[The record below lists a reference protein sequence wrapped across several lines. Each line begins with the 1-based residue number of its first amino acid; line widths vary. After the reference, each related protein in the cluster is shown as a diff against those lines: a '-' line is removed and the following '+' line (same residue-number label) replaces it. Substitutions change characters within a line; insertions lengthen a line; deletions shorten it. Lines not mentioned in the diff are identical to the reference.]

1 MTKRMRSNLMLL
13 ITAFLWGSTFVAQK
27 AGTVVGPLTYNG
39 VRSVIGALVLLP
51 VIVILRRRKERAAGA
66 FVTAEG
72 GDAVEGGA
80 AAEAV
85 QRAAGDVSGVNI
97 SNRGKLL
104 LGGVLCGLAL
114 FTASMLQ
121 QTGISYTTAGKAGFI
136 TALYAVLVPVLSV
149 LIGRKIRPLIWLC
162 VAIGVAGLYLLCM
175 EPGKWSLQSG
185 DLMML
190 GCAVVFAV
198 HILIIDHFAPQVEPV
213 EMACI
218 QFAVVGVL
226 GCIGMLI
233 WEKPSPE
240 LVLSNWL
247 PIAYAG
253 VLSSGVAYTLQ
264 MVALKHADPTEASLI
279 MCLEAV
285 FSVLTGAL
293 VLHESMTG
301 RAAAGCLLIFA
312 AVVLSQLPE
321 RKRGSSP
328 ASL

>member
-1 MTKRMRSNLMLL
+1 MLL
-13 ITAFLWGSTFVAQK
+13 LTAFLWGSTFVAQK
-27 AGTVVGPLTYNG
+27 AGTAVGPLTYNG
-39 VRSVIGALVLLP
+39 VRSVIGALVLVP
-51 VIVILRRRKERAAGA
+51 VIVVLRKKKAAG
-66 FVTAEG
+66 G
-72 GDAVEGGA
+72 RQA
-80 AAEAV
+80 AA
-85 QRAAGDVSGVNI
+85 AA
-97 SNRGKLL
+97 RGKLL

-149 LIGRKIRPLIWLC
+149 IIGKKIRPLIWLC

-185 DLMML
+185 DLMIL

-233 WEKPSPE
+233 WEKPSLE
-240 LVLSNWL
+240 LVLANWL

-293 VLHESMTG
+293 VLHETMTG
-301 RAAAGCLLIFA
+301 RAAVGCVLIFA

-321 RKRGSSP
+321 RRKQNQLS
-328 ASL
+328 

>member
-13 ITAFLWGSTFVAQK
+13 LTAFLWGSTFVAQK
-27 AGTVVGPLTYNG
+27 AGTAVGPLTYNG
-39 VRSVIGALVLLP
+39 VRSVIGALVLVP
-51 VIVILRRRKERAAGA
+51 VIVVLRKRKAAGGRQA
-66 FVTAEG
+66 
-72 GDAVEGGA
+72 GA
-80 AAEAV
+80 
-85 QRAAGDVSGVNI
+85 S
-97 SNRGKLL
+97 SRGKLL

-149 LIGRKIRPLIWLC
+149 IIGKKIRPLIWLC

-185 DLMML
+185 DLMIL

-233 WEKPSPE
+233 WEKPSLE

-285 FSVLTGAL
+285 FSVLTGAI
-293 VLHESMTG
+293 VLHETMTG
-301 RAAAGCLLIFA
+301 RAAVGCVLIFA

-321 RKRGSSP
+321 RCKQNQLS
-328 ASL
+328 

>member
-13 ITAFLWGSTFVAQK
+13 LTAFLWGSTFVAQK
-27 AGTVVGPLTYNG
+27 AGTAVGPLTYNG
-39 VRSVIGALVLLP
+39 VRSVIGALVLVP
-51 VIVILRRRKERAAGA
+51 VIAVLRKKKAAGGA
-66 FVTAEG
+66 LEG
-72 GDAVEGGA
+72 STSAGSNDVASRKQDGA
-80 AAEAV
+80 
-85 QRAAGDVSGVNI
+85 S
-97 SNRGKLL
+97 SRGKLL

-175 EPGKWSLQSG
+175 EPGKWRLQSG
-185 DLMML
+185 DLMIL

-233 WEKPSPE
+233 WEKPSLE

-285 FSVLTGAL
+285 FSVLTGAI

-301 RAAAGCLLIFA
+301 RAAVGCVLIFA

-321 RKRGSSP
+321 RCKQNQLS
-328 ASL
+328 

>member
-13 ITAFLWGSTFVAQK
+13 LTAFLWGSTFVAQK
-27 AGTVVGPLTYNG
+27 AGTAVGPLTYNG
-39 VRSVIGALVLLP
+39 VRSVIGALVLVP
-51 VIVILRRRKERAAGA
+51 VIAVLRKRKAAG
-66 FVTAEG
+66 G
-72 GDAVEGGA
+72 RQSGA
-80 AAEAV
+80 AA
-85 QRAAGDVSGVNI
+85 
-97 SNRGKLL
+97 RGKLL
-104 LGGVLCGLAL
+104 LGGILCGLAL

-149 LIGRKIRPLIWLC
+149 IIGKKIRPLIWLC

-185 DLMML
+185 DLMIL

-198 HILIIDHFAPQVEPV
+198 HILIIDYFAPQGEPG

-233 WEKPSPE
+233 WEKPSLE

-285 FSVLTGAL
+285 FSVLTGAF
-293 VLHESMTG
+293 VLHETMTG
-301 RAAAGCLLIFA
+301 RAAAGCVLIFA

-321 RKRGSSP
+321 RRKQNQLP
-328 ASL
+328 

>member
-13 ITAFLWGSTFVAQK
+13 LTAFLWGSTFVAQK
-27 AGTVVGPLTYNG
+27 AGTAVGPLTYNG
-39 VRSVIGALVLLP
+39 VRSVIGALVLVP
-51 VIVILRRRKERAAGA
+51 VIVVLRKKKAAG
-66 FVTAEG
+66 G
-72 GDAVEGGA
+72 RQA
-80 AAEAV
+80 AA
-85 QRAAGDVSGVNI
+85 AA
-97 SNRGKLL
+97 RGKLL

-149 LIGRKIRPLIWLC
+149 IIGKKIRPLIWLC

-185 DLMML
+185 DLMIL

-233 WEKPSPE
+233 WEKPSLE
-240 LVLSNWL
+240 LVLANWL

-293 VLHESMTG
+293 VLHETMTG
-301 RAAAGCLLIFA
+301 RAAVGCVLIFA

-321 RKRGSSP
+321 RRKQNQLS
-328 ASL
+328 

>member
-13 ITAFLWGSTFVAQK
+13 LTAFLWGSTFVAQK
-27 AGTVVGPLTYNG
+27 AGTAVGPLTYNG
-39 VRSVIGALVLLP
+39 VRSVIGALVLVP
-51 VIVILRRRKERAAGA
+51 VIVVLRKKKAAG
-66 FVTAEG
+66 G
-72 GDAVEGGA
+72 RQA
-80 AAEAV
+80 AA
-85 QRAAGDVSGVNI
+85 AA
-97 SNRGKLL
+97 RGKLL

-149 LIGRKIRPLIWLC
+149 IIGKKIRPLIWLC

-185 DLMML
+185 DLMIL

-198 HILIIDHFAPQVEPV
+198 HILIIDYFAPQVEPV

-233 WEKPSPE
+233 WEKPSLE
-240 LVLSNWL
+240 LVLANWL

-293 VLHESMTG
+293 VLHETMTG
-301 RAAAGCLLIFA
+301 RAAVGCVLIFA

-321 RKRGSSP
+321 RRKQNQLS
-328 ASL
+328 

>member
-13 ITAFLWGSTFVAQK
+13 LTAFLWGSTFVAQK
-27 AGTVVGPLTYNG
+27 AGTAVGPLTYNG
-39 VRSVIGALVLLP
+39 VRSVIGALVLVP
-51 VIVILRRRKERAAGA
+51 VIAVLRKKKAAGGRQA
-66 FVTAEG
+66 
-72 GDAVEGGA
+72 GA
-80 AAEAV
+80 LA
-85 QRAAGDVSGVNI
+85 
-97 SNRGKLL
+97 RGTLL
-104 LGGVLCGLAL
+104 LGGLLCGLAL
-114 FTASMLQ
+114 FMASMLQ

-149 LIGRKIRPLIWLC
+149 IIGKKIRPLIWLC

-185 DLMML
+185 DLMIL

-233 WEKPSPE
+233 WEKPSLE

-293 VLHESMTG
+293 VLHETMTG
-301 RAAAGCLLIFA
+301 RAAVGCVLIFA

-321 RKRGSSP
+321 RRKQNQLS
-328 ASL
+328 

>member
-13 ITAFLWGSTFVAQK
+13 LTAFLWGSTFVAQK
-27 AGTVVGPLTYNG
+27 AGTVVGPFTYNG
-39 VRSVIGALVLLP
+39 VRSVIGARVLLP
-51 VIVILRRRKERAAGA
+51 VIVVLRRRKAAGGMSSA
-66 FVTAEG
+66 DG
-72 GDAVEGGA
+72 SSGGA
-80 AAEAV
+80 SFRETA
-85 QRAAGDVSGVNI
+85 VSGGQRSSVGP
-97 SNRGKLL
+97 SARGKLL
-104 LGGVLCGLAL
+104 FGGVLCGLAL

-185 DLMML
+185 DLLML